1 MPAEKYVTEFVKEA
15 GFTPIPDRAIIVT
28 YAPANMS
35 ERIAKFFSNEFFALQ
50 MCQDSLVLLPFG
62 RMSLML
68 KKDVALEI
76 PYHTIRKVEVKE
88 DMLNWRIELD
98 TDEGMIV
105 LSAQQ
110 KELSEWRHS
119 GTLSVGM
126 SGLGSGITGSGA
138 LKVANW
144 HRSNLYANLEALKAL
159 PFLMVRLPSIWNF
172 SLPKAG
178 RRSGIPLLHS
188 RPTCGV
194 LYLPFHSYFWLEG
207 CIGYSC
213 LTGRFCRITPA

>member
-35 ERIAKFFSNEFFALQ
+35 ERIVKFFSNEFFALQ
-50 MCQDSLVLLPFG
+50 MCRDS
-62 RMSLML
+62 
-68 KKDVALEI
+68 LEI
-76 PYHTIRKVEVKE
+76 PYNTIRKVEIKE

-98 TDEGMIV
+98 TDEGQIA

-144 HRSNLYANLEALKAL
+144 HRANLDATLADLKAL
-159 PFLMVRLPSIWNF
+159 PGQSRRKMQLPPPSTRN
-172 SLPKAG
+172 G
-178 RRSGIPLLHS
+178 RSVPER
-188 RPTCGV
+188 
-194 LYLPFHSYFWLEG
+194 YA
-207 CIGYSC
+207 
-213 LTGRFCRITPA
+213 LTDSTARQAHRGSPRRKV

>member
-35 ERIAKFFSNEFFALQ
+35 ERIVKFFSNEFFALQ
-50 MCQDSLVLLPFG
+50 MCRDSLVLTICTG
-62 RMSLML
+62 VMGIVGLMM
-68 KKDVALEI
+68 VHRTCQ
-76 PYHTIRKVEVKE
+76 PYNTIRKVEIKE

-98 TDEGMIV
+98 TDEGQIA

-144 HRSNLYANLEALKAL
+144 HRANLDATLADLKAL
-159 PFLMVRLPSIWNF
+159 PGKREEI
-172 SLPKAG
+172 A
-178 RRSGIPLLHS
+178 
-188 RPTCGV
+188 
-194 LYLPFHSYFWLEG
+194 
-207 CIGYSC
+207 
-213 LTGRFCRITPA
+213 

>member
-76 PYHTIRKVEVKE
+76 PYHTIRKVEIKE

-98 TDEGMIV
+98 TDEGMIA

-110 KELSEWRHS
+110 KELSE
-119 GTLSVGM
+119 LSVGM

-144 HRSNLYANLEALKAL
+144 HRSNLDATLEALKGL
-159 PFLMVRLPSIWNF
+159 PVRREEI
-172 SLPKAG
+172 A
-178 RRSGIPLLHS
+178 
-188 RPTCGV
+188 
-194 LYLPFHSYFWLEG
+194 
-207 CIGYSC
+207 
-213 LTGRFCRITPA
+213 

>member
-15 GFTPIPDRAIIVT
+15 GYTPIPDRAIIVT

-35 ERIAKFFSNEFFALQ
+35 ERIVKFFSNEFFALQ

-62 RMSLML
+62 RMSFML
-68 KKDVALEI
+68 KKNVALEI
-76 PYHTIRKVEVKE
+76 PYVTIHKVEVKE
-88 DMLNWRIELD
+88 DLLNWRIELH
-98 TDEGMIV
+98 TDEGLIA

-126 SGLGSGITGSGA
+126 SGLGSGITGTGA

-144 HRSNLYANLEALKAL
+144 HRANLDATLAALKAL
-159 PFLMVRLPSIWNF
+159 PGKEEKEI
-172 SLPKAG
+172 A
-178 RRSGIPLLHS
+178 
-188 RPTCGV
+188 
-194 LYLPFHSYFWLEG
+194 
-207 CIGYSC
+207 
-213 LTGRFCRITPA
+213 